1 VPYPL
6 VAVSGVLPAG
16 TSALTALMTGKAAL
30 ASNTIIASSLQADD
44 FLSSARDIETWDAK
58 AKPKAAAA
66 SLIPRKAKLLPQDNH
81 AIAECSP
88 KRLPTLAKTAEGDRR
103 AVRHLTAAREAVT

>member
-1 VPYPL
+1 
-6 VAVSGVLPAG
+6 
-16 TSALTALMTGKAAL
+16 MTGKAAL

-44 FLSSARDIETWDAK
+44 FLSSARDDAK